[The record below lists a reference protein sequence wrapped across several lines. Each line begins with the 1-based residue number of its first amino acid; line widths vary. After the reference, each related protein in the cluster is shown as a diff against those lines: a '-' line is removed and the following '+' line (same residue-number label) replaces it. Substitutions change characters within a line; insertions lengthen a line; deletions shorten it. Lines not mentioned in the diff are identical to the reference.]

1 MIENRVLSL
10 AGVHNF
16 RDYGGYAATGGGRVK
31 GGLLWRSGE
40 HGGATEADLARI
52 GQLGLTTVIDLRG
65 NSERAN
71 NPCRRSDGFAAEVLF
86 HDGETAGLALHVE
99 AAEGVLTQADA
110 RRAMQ
115 RLYEGLPYRENLL
128 PVLRRYFTV
137 LATRDGPSVLHCLA
151 GKDRTGFAVAM
162 LHHTLGVSR
171 DDIMADYLLT
181 NVAGNIDRRIA
192 AGSQAIR
199 ARHGNIDEPTI
210 RTLMG
215 VEEDY
220 LAASFAAIDQR
231 YPSLDAYLADMLG
244 VDETLRG
251 QLRSRFIEA

>member
-1 MIENRVLSL
+1 MIENRVLPL
-10 AGVHNF
+10 DGVHNF
-16 RDYGGYAATGGGRVK
+16 RDYGGYGATDGGRVK
-31 GGLLWRSGE
+31 SGMLWRSGE
-40 HGGATEADLARI
+40 HGGATQADLARI
-52 GQLGLTTVIDLRG
+52 GQLGLTSVIDLRG

-71 NPCRRSDGFAAEVLF
+71 NPCRRPEGFAAEIVF

-110 RRAMQ
+110 RTAMQ
-115 RLYEGLPYRENLL
+115 RLYVGLPYRDNLL

-162 LHHTLGVSR
+162 LHHTLGVSS

-192 AGSQAIR
+192 AGSEAIR
-199 ARHGNIDEPTI
+199 TRYGQIDEATI

-215 VEEDY
+215 VEEEY
-220 LAASFAAIDQR
+220 LAASFAAIEQR
-231 YPSLDAYLADMLG
+231 YPSIDAYLADMLG
-244 VDETLRG
+244 VDEALRD
-251 QLRSRFIEA
+251 QLRARFIEA